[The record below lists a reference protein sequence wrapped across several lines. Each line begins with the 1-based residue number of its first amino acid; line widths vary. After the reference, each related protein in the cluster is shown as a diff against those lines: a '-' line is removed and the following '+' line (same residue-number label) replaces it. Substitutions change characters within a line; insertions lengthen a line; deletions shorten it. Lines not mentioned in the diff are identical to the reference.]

1 MSIKPLD
8 RLLFAQGQCCFFCD
22 QPLPREAASVE
33 HLLAK
38 SHAGTNELDNCVA
51 CCKALNQI
59 FGDMTLK
66 AKLQVVLRQGGDFRC
81 PQQSMEPVSPNAVAP
96 TLSVVNPALL
106 DQAISDLRKRGDARP
121 RTLKSLRSALSARFA
136 KELDGASVRPL
147 VDHLRALGVV
157 ILGDDGTL
165 RYGSMQQSA

>member
-22 QPLPREAASVE
+22 QPLAREVASVE

-51 CCKALNQI
+51 CCKALNQV

-66 AKLQVVLRQGGDFRC
+66 AKMQVVLRQAGDFRC
-81 PQQSMEPVSPNAVAP
+81 PQQSVESVSPRAEAP
-96 TLSVVNPALL
+96 TLSVVSPVLL
-106 DQAISDLRKRGDARP
+106 DQAITDLRKRGDARP

-136 KELDGASVRPL
+136 KELDGTSVRPL

-157 ILGDDGTL
+157 VVSDDGTL
-165 RYGSMQQSA
+165 SYGSMQQSA